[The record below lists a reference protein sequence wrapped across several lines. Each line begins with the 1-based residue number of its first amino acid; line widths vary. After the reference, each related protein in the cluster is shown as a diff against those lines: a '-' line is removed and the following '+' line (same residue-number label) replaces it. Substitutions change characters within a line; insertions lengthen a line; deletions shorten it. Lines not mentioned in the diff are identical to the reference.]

1 MKMMD
6 WFRTTR
12 RYVSVVASAIGLG
25 IAWGALAA
33 FGSRFLF
40 DLQEVP
46 SLMFVG
52 FPVGLLVVVLM
63 WKRLPRIL
71 GFDK

>member
-1 MKMMD
+1 MNKMD
-6 WFRTTR
+6 WFGTLR
-12 RYVSVVASAIGLG
+12 RYVSVVASATGLG

-33 FGSRFLF
+33 FASRFLF

-46 SLMFVG
+46 SLLLVG
-52 FPVGLLVVVLM
+52 LPVGLLVVALM

-71 GFDK
+71 GFDE

>member
-1 MKMMD
+1 MNKMG
-6 WFRTTR
+6 WFGTLR

-46 SLMFVG
+46 SLLFVG
-52 FPVGLLVVVLM
+52 LPVGLLVVALM

-71 GFDK
+71 GFDE